1 MKHKFI
7 AVFVCLLI
15 VVSLGAPVQVN
26 AGDGT
31 AITQVIT
38 IDTHGNTKAYLDG
51 LKPVLAR
58 NKELALKA
66 NFRVYEAGFSGTD
79 TGLIYVVIEYPSM
92 AYLEEVGK
100 KIESDPELTKG
111 IMSLKKTGRTIES
124 DSILF
129 DVTP

>member
-7 AVFVCLLI
+7 AIFVCLII
-15 VVSLGAPVQVN
+15 VVSLGAPIQVN
-26 AGDGT
+26 AGDEKV
-31 AITQVIT
+31 ITQVIT
-38 IDTHGNTKAYLDG
+38 IDTHGNTKAYLNG

-58 NKELALKA
+58 NKELAPKA
-66 NFRVYEAGFSGTD
+66 NFRVYKAGFAGSD
-79 TGLIYVVIEYPSM
+79 TGLIHVVIEYPSM